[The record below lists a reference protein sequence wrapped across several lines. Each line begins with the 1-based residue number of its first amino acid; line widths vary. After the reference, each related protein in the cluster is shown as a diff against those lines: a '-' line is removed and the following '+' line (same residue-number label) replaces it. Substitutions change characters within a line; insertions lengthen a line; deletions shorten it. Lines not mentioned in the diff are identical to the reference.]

1 MAKAKKKV
9 AKPTIT
15 SKTVRIGVSRDEH
28 TEVMDSITDM
38 QGLKSPGNRALN
50 RVRKIT
56 AKLARRALNE
66 KCSMKCVSEPALT
79 VNVEKR
85 TTKLSFI
92 INNSKGARKINL
104 DLVFFAKG
112 K

>member
-15 SKTVRIGVSRDEH
+15 SKTVRMSISRAEH
-28 TEVMDSITDM
+28 TEVVDSIGDM
-38 QGLKSPGNRALN
+38 QCLEKPGNRALN
-50 RVRKIT
+50 RVRKI
-56 AKLARRALNE
+56 AAVLARRGLNE

-104 DLVFFAKG
+104 VFAAPG